1 MSFFDKLFN
10 RSRKMEEIPG
20 TKKSEQCETVP
31 PYLTQTVVFGM
42 HRYRTAEEDST
53 VYLVNERLG
62 IRKKLVDS
70 LGNIQNF
77 PGIIKE
83 DFWLEEVSANSL
95 KPQIRFRSSFEP
107 RENGWIFEWQIQP
120 DGRYWEDEDGFG
132 AEKDLEV
139 VLYTFVDH
147 RGEFSGPFRLYKLGS
162 VGYSMDRFTGNHAC
176 SQKEML
182 ENTKGEETYV
192 ICPGNVF
199 PQLLGAKVNYQS
211 DRFYQLHG
219 KEEALA
225 YWSDPILSRD
235 LKILAQALLD
245 SSKSMWG
252 MVGKASDRV
261 KGCMTLFYVLTGEPV
276 FKQVLDKFFA
286 GEVDE
291 YTVKKLSEK

>member
-1 MSFFDKLFN
+1 MSFFAKLFD
-10 RSRKMEEIPG
+10 RSRKLEEMHG

-31 PYLTQTVVFGM
+31 PYLTETVVFGM

-53 VYLVNERLG
+53 VYLVNESLG

-147 RGEFSGPFRLYKLGS
+147 LGEFSGPFRLYKLGDA
-162 VGYSMDRFTGNHAC
+162 GYSMDRFTGNHVC

-182 ENTKGEETYV
+182 ENTTGEETYV
-192 ICPGNVF
+192 ICPGDVF

-219 KEEALA
+219 KEEALT
-225 YWSDPILSRD
+225 YWSDPVLSRD

-252 MVGKASDRV
+252 MVGKASGRV
-261 KGCMTLFYVLTGEPV
+261 KGCMTLFYLLTDEPV

-286 GEVDE
+286 GETDE
-291 YTVKKLSEK
+291 YTVKKLSEE